1 MKKTIMALTA
11 VATIFVSGC
20 ANAGPQRS
28 AGYQQAYGTVTSVT
42 ENWVWQQTRVPYES
56 CTTVR
61 VPRIGYYDNGGATG
75 GDVLGGMIIGGLLG
89 KGVSGN
95 DRGAAAGAILGGII
109 SADNNR
115 GNRVQTREYHEELR
129 CVTNYETA
137 QEMVQ
142 AGYSVDYM
150 YQGHLYTI
158 KTLKG
163 RYRVGDKIK
172 LNVRVSPVN

>member
-1 MKKTIMALTA
+1 MKKTIIALTA
-11 VATIFVSGC
+11 MATILVSGC

-28 AGYQQAYGTVTSVT
+28 GGYQQVYGTVTSVT
-42 ENWVWQQTRVPYES
+42 ENWVWQETRVPYES

-61 VPRIGYYDNGGATG
+61 VPRSGYYNSGGASG

-89 KGVSGN
+89 KGISGN

-109 SADNNR
+109 SADNNH
-115 GNRVQTREYHEELR
+115 GSRVQTREYHEELR

-150 YQGHLYTI
+150 YQGHLYNL
-158 KTLKG
+158 KTLRS
-163 RYRVGDKIK
+163 RYNVGDKIR
-172 LNVRVSPVN
+172 LNIRVSPIN